1 MFRKSII
8 RNVYRAWPSVD
19 IDQAV
24 IDQAIYTMPS
34 TILSKQHRA
43 FVMTPSTPNI
53 CKSCTLHCDSDNFCA
68 RLTTDELVQLNG
80 KSHSATMKRGD
91 TLSDEALLQWPIVA
105 VSSGVLSLQHLM
117 ADGRKSIAA
126 LYMQGDI
133 IDLRGISNR
142 NRCNLI
148 SLGDSRVCKLS
159 PDVFEQVIS
168 TNPNAQNSIWKNLRA
183 QTFRA
188 IDHSVDMSKKQA
200 LEKLASFIIECNHR
214 EFSKAKSTTIAKIP
228 VRRVDLAEYIGVQ
241 PETVSRCF
249 RDLQDRGIIEFENLA
264 LVTVHDVATLREI
277 ANGDWRPDAQKTRA
291 AG

>member
-1 MFRKSII
+1 MTSSI
-8 RNVYRAWPSVD
+8 
-19 IDQAV
+19 
-24 IDQAIYTMPS
+24 
-34 TILSKQHRA
+34 
-43 FVMTPSTPNI
+43 PNI
-53 CKSCTLHCDSDNFCA
+53 CASCTLHCDSDNFCA
-68 RLTTDELVQLNG
+68 RLTTDELVRLNK
-80 KSHSATMKRGD
+80 KSHSANMKRGD
-91 TLSDEALLQWPIVA
+91 ALSDEALMEWPIVA

-148 SLGDSRVCKLS
+148 SLGTSTVCRLS
-159 PDVFEQVIS
+159 PEVFEQVVS
-168 TNPNAQNSIWKNLRA
+168 VNSDAQNRVWENLRD

-214 EFSKAKSTTIAKIP
+214 EFRASKRTVLAKIP

-249 RDLQDRGIIEFENLA
+249 RDLQDRGIIEFEKLSAVTITDVPA
-264 LVTVHDVATLREI
+264 LLEI
-277 ANGDWRPDAQKTRA
+277 ASGGRLVRTKNAKKWS
-291 AG
+291 

>member
-1 MFRKSII
+1 MATSI
-8 RNVYRAWPSVD
+8 
-19 IDQAV
+19 
-24 IDQAIYTMPS
+24 
-34 TILSKQHRA
+34 
-43 FVMTPSTPNI
+43 PNI
-53 CKSCTLHCDSDNFCA
+53 CKSCTLHCNSDNFCA
-68 RLTTDELVQLNG
+68 RLTTDELIQLNG
-80 KSHSATMKRGD
+80 KSRPASMKRGD
-91 TLSDEALLQWPIVA
+91 ALSDDALMQWPIVA

-148 SLGDSRVCKLS
+148 SLGNSKICRLS
-159 PDVFEQVIS
+159 PEVFEKIT
-168 TNPNAQNSIWKNLRA
+168 TNNADAQHCILANLRE

-200 LEKLASFIIECNHR
+200 LEKLASFIFECNPR
-214 EFSKAKSTTIAKIP
+214 EFNNTKNTVIAKIP

-249 RDLQDRGIIEFENLA
+249 KDLQNRGIIKFENLS
-264 LVTVHDVATLREI
+264 VITVNNVPALREL
-277 ANGDWRPDAQKTRA
+277 ANGDQHVDTQQAKI

>member
-1 MFRKSII
+1 MSTSI
-8 RNVYRAWPSVD
+8 
-19 IDQAV
+19 
-24 IDQAIYTMPS
+24 
-34 TILSKQHRA
+34 
-43 FVMTPSTPNI
+43 PNI

-68 RLTTDELVQLNG
+68 RLSTKELQQLNE
-80 KSHSATMKRGD
+80 KSQSTSMKRGD
-91 TLSDEALLQWPIVA
+91 SLSDEAMLQWPIVA

-148 SLGDSRVCKLS
+148 SLGNSRVCRLS
-159 PDVFEQVIS
+159 PEVFEQVTLENS
-168 TNPNAQNSIWKNLRA
+168 GAQSSLWTNLRE

-214 EFSKAKSTTIAKIP
+214 EFSKAKDTAIAKIP
-228 VRRVDLAEYIGVQ
+228 IRRVDLAEYIGVQ

-249 RDLQDRGIIEFENLA
+249 KDLQNRGIIKFDSLSVVTITNVAA
-264 LVTVHDVATLREI
+264 LHEI
-277 ANGDWRPDAQKTRA
+277 AGGDRHADTKKKNIA
-291 AG
+291 

>member
-1 MFRKSII
+1 
-8 RNVYRAWPSVD
+8 
-19 IDQAV
+19 
-24 IDQAIYTMPS
+24 
-34 TILSKQHRA
+34 
-43 FVMTPSTPNI
+43 
-53 CKSCTLHCDSDNFCA
+53 
-68 RLTTDELVQLNG
+68 
-80 KSHSATMKRGD
+80 MKRGD
-91 TLSDEALLQWPIVA
+91 ALSDDALMQWPIVA

-148 SLGDSRVCKLS
+148 SLGNSKICRLS
-159 PDVFEQVIS
+159 PEVFEQITANNS
-168 TNPNAQNSIWKNLRA
+168 DAQHSILTNLRE

-200 LEKLASFIIECNHR
+200 LEKLASFIFECNPR
-214 EFSKAKSTTIAKIP
+214 EFNNTKDTVIAKIP

-249 RDLQDRGIIEFENLA
+249 KDLQNRGIIKFENLS
-264 LVTVHDVATLREI
+264 VITVNNVPALREL
-277 ANGDWRPDAQKTRA
+277 ANGDKHVEAQQIKI

>member
-1 MFRKSII
+1 
-8 RNVYRAWPSVD
+8 
-19 IDQAV
+19 
-24 IDQAIYTMPS
+24 
-34 TILSKQHRA
+34 
-43 FVMTPSTPNI
+43 MTSLTPDI
-53 CKSCTLHCDSDNFCA
+53 CKSCNLHCDPNNFCA
-68 RLTTDELVQLNG
+68 RLTTDELIQLNG

-91 TLSDEALLQWPIVA
+91 TLSDEALMQWPIVA

-148 SLGDSRVCKLS
+148 SLGNSKICRLA
-159 PDVFEQVIS
+159 PNVFEQLVAA
-168 TNPNAQNSIWKNLRA
+168 NASAQSAIWNNLRE
-183 QTFRA
+183 QSFRA

-200 LEKLASFIIECNHR
+200 LEKLASFIIECNQR
-214 EFSKAKSTTIAKIP
+214 ELSTTKGTAIAKIP

-249 RDLQDRGIIEFENLA
+249 RYLRDRGIIEFETLSVITIRN
-264 LVTVHDVATLREI
+264 VVTLREI
-277 ANGDWRPDAQKTRA
+277 ANGERHPETQKVRV

>member
-1 MFRKSII
+1 MAPTDYNAFPPI
-8 RNVYRAWPSVD
+8 D

-24 IDQAIYTMPS
+24 IARAIYNAASNIIYQNRKRLFLMES
-34 TILSKQHRA
+34 SI
-43 FVMTPSTPNI
+43 PNI
-53 CKSCTLHCDSDNFCA
+53 CQSCTLHCDSDNFCA
-68 RLTTDELVQLNG
+68 RLTTDELIELNR
-80 KSHSATMKRGD
+80 KSHSASMKRGD
-91 TLSDEALLQWPIVA
+91 ALSDEALMQWPIVA

-148 SLGDSRVCKLS
+148 SLGNSKICRLS
-159 PDVFEQVIS
+159 PEIFEQVVS
-168 TNPNAQNSIWKNLRA
+168 ENSDAQNSVWKNLRE

-200 LEKLASFIIECNHR
+200 LEKLASFIIECNYR
-214 EFSKAKSTTIAKIP
+214 EFSVAKNTATAKIP

-249 RDLQDRGIIEFENLA
+249 KDLRDRGIIEFENLSV
-264 LVTVHDVATLREI
+264 VTINDVATLREI
-277 ANGDWRPDAQKTRA
+277 ANGDHNPDTQKARI

>member
-1 MFRKSII
+1 MESQI
-8 RNVYRAWPSVD
+8 P
-19 IDQAV
+19 
-24 IDQAIYTMPS
+24 T
-34 TILSKQHRA
+34 
-43 FVMTPSTPNI
+43 I
-53 CKSCTLHCDSDNFCA
+53 CKSCTLHCDSGNFCA
-68 RLTTDELVQLNG
+68 RLTTDELIQLNG
-80 KSHSATMKRGD
+80 RSQSASMKRGD
-91 TLSDEALLQWPIVA
+91 ALSDEALMQWPIVA

-148 SLGDSRVCKLS
+148 SLGNSKVCRLS
-159 PDVFEQVIS
+159 PEVFERVVS
-168 TNPNAQNSIWKNLRA
+168 TNSDAQNTVWRNLRE

-200 LEKLASFIIECNHR
+200 LEKLASFIIECNYR
-214 EFSKAKSTTIAKIP
+214 ELSGAKNTAVAKVP

-249 RDLQDRGIIEFENLA
+249 RDLQDRGIITFEKLSVLTIN
-264 LVTVHDVATLREI
+264 DVSTLREI
-277 ANGDWRPDAQKTRA
+277 ASGDRQPNPQKTLVAR
-291 AG
+291 

>member
-1 MFRKSII
+1 
-8 RNVYRAWPSVD
+8 
-19 IDQAV
+19 
-24 IDQAIYTMPS
+24 MPS
-34 TILSKQHRA
+34 
-43 FVMTPSTPNI
+43 STPNT
-53 CKSCTLHCDSDNFCA
+53 CKNCNLHCEPENFCA
-68 RLTTDELVQLNG
+68 SLTPDELVQLNG
-80 KSHSATMKRGD
+80 KSHAISMKRGD
-91 TLSDEALLQWPIVA
+91 SLSDEALMQWPIVA

-148 SLGDSRVCKLS
+148 SLGNSLICKLS
-159 PDVFEQVIS
+159 PEVFERVIS
-168 TNPNAQNSIWKNLRA
+168 TNSNAQSSILENLRE

-188 IDHSVDMSKKQA
+188 IDHSVDLSKKQA

-214 EFSKAKSTTIAKIP
+214 EFSTAKGTTIAKIP

-249 RDLQDRGIIEFENLA
+249 KDLKNRGIIEFETLSVVSI
-264 LVTVHDVATLREI
+264 LDVVTLREI
-277 ANGDWRPDAQKTRA
+277 SNGDWHPDTPKVRL

>member
-1 MFRKSII
+1 MTSSI
-8 RNVYRAWPSVD
+8 
-19 IDQAV
+19 
-24 IDQAIYTMPS
+24 
-34 TILSKQHRA
+34 
-43 FVMTPSTPNI
+43 PNI
-53 CKSCTLHCDSDNFCA
+53 CKSCTLHCDSENFCA
-68 RLTTDELVQLNG
+68 RLTTDELIQLNG
-80 KSHSATMKRGD
+80 KSHSASMKRGD
-91 TLSDEALLQWPIVA
+91 ALSDEALMQWPIVA

-148 SLGDSRVCKLS
+148 SLGNSKVCRLS
-159 PDVFEQVIS
+159 PEVFEQVVS
-168 TNPNAQNSIWKNLRA
+168 TNPDAQNAVWKNLRE

-200 LEKLASFIIECNHR
+200 LEKLASFIIECNYR
-214 EFSKAKSTTIAKIP
+214 EFSTAKGTTIAKIP

-249 RDLQDRGIIEFENLA
+249 RDLQDRGIIKFENLSV
-264 LVTVHDVATLREI
+264 VTIHDVATLREI
-277 ANGDWRPDAQKTRA
+277 ANGDRHPDTQRAKA

>member
-1 MFRKSII
+1 
-8 RNVYRAWPSVD
+8 
-19 IDQAV
+19 
-24 IDQAIYTMPS
+24 
-34 TILSKQHRA
+34 
-43 FVMTPSTPNI
+43 
-53 CKSCTLHCDSDNFCA
+53 
-68 RLTTDELVQLNG
+68 
-80 KSHSATMKRGD
+80 MKRGD
-91 TLSDEALLQWPIVA
+91 ALSDEALMQWPIVA

-148 SLGDSRVCKLS
+148 SLGNSKVCRLS
-159 PDVFEQVIS
+159 PEVFERVVS
-168 TNPNAQNSIWKNLRA
+168 TNTDAQNTVWRNLRE

-214 EFSKAKSTTIAKIP
+214 ELSDAKNTAVAKIP

-249 RDLQDRGIIEFENLA
+249 KDLQDRGIITFEKLSV
-264 LVTVHDVATLREI
+264 VTINDVSTLREI
-277 ANGDWRPDAQKTRA
+277 ASGDRQPNPQKTLVAR
-291 AG
+291 